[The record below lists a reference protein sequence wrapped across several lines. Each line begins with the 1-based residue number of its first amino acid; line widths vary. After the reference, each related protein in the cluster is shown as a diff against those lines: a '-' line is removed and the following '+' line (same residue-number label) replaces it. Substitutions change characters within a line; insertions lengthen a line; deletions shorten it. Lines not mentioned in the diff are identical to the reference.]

1 MNKCLTALA
10 IAVAVAAASTAVTS
24 SADAQERYAGYRHYS
39 GFDGAYGYVYYPRGY
54 YSGRTRSRFGT
65 FTRSRQGQ
73 RSG

>member
-1 MNKCLTALA
+1 MNKYLTVLA

-24 SADAQERYAGYRHYS
+24 SADAQRYAGYRHYN
-39 GFDGAYGYVYYPRGY
+39 GFEGAYGYVYYPRR
-54 YSGRTRSRFGT
+54 STRSRFGT

>member
-1 MNKCLTALA
+1 MNKYLTVLA

-24 SADAQERYAGYRHYS
+24 SADAQSYPGYRHYK

>member
-1 MNKCLTALA
+1 MNKYLTALA

-24 SADAQERYAGYRHYS
+24 SADAQRYGGYRHYN
-39 GFDGAYGYVYYPRGY
+39 GFDGAYAYVYYPRGY
-54 YSGRTRSRFGT
+54 SSRTRGRFGT